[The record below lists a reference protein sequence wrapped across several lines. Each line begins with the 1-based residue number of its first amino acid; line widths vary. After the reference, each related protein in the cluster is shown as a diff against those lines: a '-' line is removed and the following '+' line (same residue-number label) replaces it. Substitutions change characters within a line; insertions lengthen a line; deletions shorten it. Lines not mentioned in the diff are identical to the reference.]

1 MLRIPYDRSAY
12 LQMWKKMRTSLFAVA
27 FGLLM
32 LYLAAFVGA
41 ALAYQRCLLCGMDVD
56 KSETA
61 FYVKMASGRMYP
73 LCSFQCVY
81 MLMMNTKEKA
91 ASVRTEDYSTCRLI
105 NAKTAYFLCE
115 SRLIPKGSMVP
126 YILAFASKD
135 KAEEYK
141 KKYGGRVL
149 DFDGAMEIVKKSMMK
164 KK

>member
-1 MLRIPYDRSAY
+1 
-12 LQMWKKMRTSLFAVA
+12 MRTSLFVIAS
-27 FGLLM
+27 GLLM
-32 LYLAAFVGA
+32 LYLGAFVGA

-61 FYVKMASGRMYP
+61 FYVKMESGRIYP
-73 LCSFQCVY
+73 LCSFQCVH
-81 MLMMNTKEKA
+81 MLRMNAKEKA
-91 ASVRTEDYSTCRLI
+91 ASIRTEDYSTSRLI
-105 NAKTAYFLCE
+105 NVRTAYFLCE

-135 KAEEYK
+135 KAEEHK
-141 KKYGGRVL
+141 NKFGGRIL